1 MLSSSMVAAGLWR
14 SSRAYQVY
22 AANTDIGKTVV
33 SAVLFNAIPSYRP
46 WASSKLRFLKPV
58 SAGPAAEADDR
69 HISRFTK
76 GVTTACLYGY
86 DRPLSPHLAAK
97 DHKIPHN
104 EELLESIKSTL
115 NYWDQDGPSF
125 ALVES
130 AGGVLSPGPSGL
142 VQADLYRPLRLP
154 VILIAD
160 HRLGGIS
167 ASISAYESLCLR
179 GYDVEGI
186 VLFQDQYYQ
195 NHDYLKDFFGRKKI
209 KVFSLPPPPPRRAKL
224 DSETALR
231 KDEEAMAS
239 FYEKAARHDEVFG
252 LMDELSSKHAERLSR
267 LESMSAT
274 AKEVIWYPFTQHHGM
289 TPKDISV
296 IDSAYGDC
304 FQTLTSAE
312 SSPAEH
318 VLRPTFDGSAS
329 WWTQGLGHGNPELAL
344 TSAYAA
350 GRYGHVMFA
359 GTIHEPALALSEQVL
374 KTSGNPRLQKVFF
387 TDNGS
392 TGMEVALKMGLRVS
406 CSRYGWDASKEN
418 IGIVGLK
425 GSYHGDTIG
434 VMDCSEPST
443 YNKKVEWYRGRGYWF
458 DFPTVKMTDG
468 IWKAAV
474 PQTLKKEL
482 GEGVSFSSIASV
494 FDLDARKGSNMAL
507 RYKKYIK
514 KTLEDVVQ
522 SGQKLGALII
532 EPIILGAGG
541 MLFCDPLFQQALV
554 QVVRE
559 NPQIFS
565 QTYSQPSTRP
575 DSAESWSGLPVIFD
589 EVFTG
594 MYRLGRRTAASFLNV
609 DPDVSVHAKLL
620 TGGLMPLCI
629 TLASNE
635 IFEAFDSPHKSDALL
650 HGHSY
655 TAHPVGC
662 SVAVASLQKME
673 SMEDSGYWNEYVQDW
688 NRIAIATGTH
698 NKKSSPIPEV
708 WSCWPQALISDLSY
722 AEGVESVFAIGSVL
736 SITLRDHNGGGYTS
750 NAASGLQKKLTA
762 GDGPFNIHSRV
773 LGNVLYLM
781 ASVTSTRQ
789 VLDKVERLLR
799 KTLVEESRE
808 YGVQEEVAVQYATQ
822 RC

>member
-33 SAVLFNAIPSYRP
+33 SALLFNAIPSYRP
-46 WASSKLRFLKPV
+46 WARSKLRFLKPV

-69 HISRFTK
+69 HISRFTR
-76 GVTTACLYGY
+76 GVTTACLFGY

-97 DHKIPHN
+97 DQKIPLN
-104 EELLESIKSTL
+104 EELLEGITSTL
-115 NYWDQDGPSF
+115 NNWDREGPSF

-160 HRLGGIS
+160 PRLGGIS
-167 ASISAYESLCLR
+167 ASISAYESLSIR
-179 GYDVEGI
+179 GYDVEGV

-195 NHDYLKDFFGRKKI
+195 NHDYLKDFFGQRDI
-209 KVFSLPPPPPRRAKL
+209 KVFSLPPPPRKEKTR
-224 DSETALR
+224 SETALR

-239 FYEKAARHDEVFG
+239 FYEKTSKNDELLG
-252 LMDELSSKHAERLSR
+252 LIDELSAKHTERITR
-267 LESMSAT
+267 LESMSEKARDI
-274 AKEVIWYPFTQHHGM
+274 VWYPFTQHNGM
-289 TPKDISV
+289 SPKDIAV

-304 FQTLTSAE
+304 FQTLIPADSNEAE
-312 SSPAEH
+312 R
-318 VLRPTFDGSAS
+318 VLRSTFDGSAS
-329 WWTQGLGHGNPELAL
+329 WWTQGLGHGNPDLAL

-359 GTIHEPALALSEQVL
+359 GTIHEPALALSEHVL

-406 CSRYGWDASKEN
+406 CSRYGWDASREN
-418 IGIVGLK
+418 IGILGLK

-458 DFPTVKMTDG
+458 DFPMVKMTNG
-468 IWKAAV
+468 VWKVAV
-474 PQTLKKEL
+474 PEGLRREL
-482 GEGVSFSSIASV
+482 GDDVSFSSISSV
-494 FDLDARKGSNMAL
+494 FDLNARKGSNIAL
-507 RYKKYIK
+507 RYRKYIK
-514 KTLEDVVQ
+514 QTIEDVVQ

-541 MLFCDPLFQQALV
+541 MLFCDPLFQQTLV

-565 QTYSQPSTRP
+565 RAHPQSTSQPTSST
-575 DSAESWSGLPVIFD
+575 SWSGLPVIFD

-620 TGGLMPLCI
+620 TGGLMPLCT

-635 IFEAFDSPHKSDALL
+635 IFDAFDSPHKSDALL

-655 TAHPVGC
+655 TANPVGC
-662 SVAVASLQKME
+662 TVAVSSLQKMK
-673 SMEDSGYWNEYVQDW
+673 SMEDTGYWSEYVQDW
-688 NRIAIATGTH
+688 RRAAVKTANSTKGAPG
-698 NKKSSPIPEV
+698 PEV
-708 WSCWPQALISDLSY
+708 WSCWSQALVSDLSY
-722 AEGVESVFAIGSVL
+722 ADGVESVFAIGSVM
-736 SITLRDHNGGGYTS
+736 SITLRDDDGGG
-750 NAASGLQKKLTA
+750 NFKL
-762 GDGPFNIHSRV
+762 PSR
-773 LGNVLYLM
+773 L
-781 ASVTSTRQ
+781 
-789 VLDKVERLLR
+789 
-799 KTLVEESRE
+799 
-808 YGVQEEVAVQYATQ
+808 
-822 RC
+822 